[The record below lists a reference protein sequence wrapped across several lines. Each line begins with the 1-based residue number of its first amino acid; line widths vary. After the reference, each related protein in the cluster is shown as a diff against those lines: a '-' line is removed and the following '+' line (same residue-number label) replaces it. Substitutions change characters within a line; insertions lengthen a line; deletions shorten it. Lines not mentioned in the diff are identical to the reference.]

1 MAPSQVARGL
11 FGHLVWLLGQ
21 GSISGNSQ
29 VCGGSF
35 AAPGDRAGWRLHCWE
50 GVTSPGQEGPQ
61 GQPGSVPWGL
71 HCLELLPTPRTWG
84 WPSTPWHLQGTGLG
98 MSQVPRWWHRLCLP
112 HVGSAENHCI
122 LKMRGQVKSCASLG
136 DPRRAPELLAWHTQ
150 GQTGRADPELSRSCS
165 SYKPFLHGEL
175 ALTCCVGLQLG
186 HGRGIPL
193 GLSSAVWFSVRS
205 ILLG

>member
-98 MSQVPRWWHRLCLP
+98 MSQVLRWWHRLRLP
-112 HVGSAENHCI
+112 RVGSAENHCI

-136 DPRRAPELLAWHTQ
+136 DPRGAPELGAWLGTP
-150 GQTGRADPELSRSCS
+150 RDRP
-165 SYKPFLHGEL
+165 GEL
-175 ALTCCVGLQLG
+175 
-186 HGRGIPL
+186 IP
-193 GLSSAVWFSVRS
+193 SSAVPVPPTDPFSMESWPSRAVWGS
-205 ILLG
+205 SWAMGEGFLWVCPLLSGPR